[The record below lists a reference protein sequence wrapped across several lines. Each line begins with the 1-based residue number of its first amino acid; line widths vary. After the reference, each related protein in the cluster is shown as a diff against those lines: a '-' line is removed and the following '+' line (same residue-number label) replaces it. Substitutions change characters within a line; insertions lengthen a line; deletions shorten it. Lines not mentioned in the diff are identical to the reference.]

1 MAVEAAEEAARDSVR
16 VRAAVAVE
24 AERVV
29 EAELAG
35 AVEPTAAGVCGKRV
49 RPPVEGAVAEVSAAE
64 SRVAQLVVGVRE
76 LQVDLLA
83 VVPGLVRVQEAV
95 ALEAVVSAMAA
106 EHQQAV
112 LVEVLAAG
120 ANLENG

>member
-1 MAVEAAEEAARDSVR
+1 
-16 VRAAVAVE
+16 
-24 AERVV
+24 
-29 EAELAG
+29 
-35 AVEPTAAGVCGKRV
+35 
-49 RPPVEGAVAEVSAAE
+49 
-64 SRVAQLVVGVRE
+64 VGVRE

>member
-16 VRAAVAVE
+16 VRAAAVQ

-29 EAELAG
+29 EAERVG
-35 AVEPTAAGVCGKRV
+35 AVEPTAAGVCGKRA